1 MEEINQI
8 EVIFESK
15 NPPPMP
21 FSHPTHAGVAI
32 WTYSLIMRAN
42 RAKEALDGL
51 YFIPDHA
58 LAKEADDRYHKFNKQ
73 LDDSII
79 ERKFPDFQAKTANIS
94 TSERIDAAL
103 QNNLLIRQADRA
115 ERRSVDQKD
124 ERTRAL
130 LDKQKP
136 DLLESNFDT
145 ELLKL
150 VFEVQY
156 WNKLQNLGMVT
167 FPLPLTRLIGKKE
180 QLRVLRENVM
190 LIVRDYNG
198 IMQIISQKEKELF
211 ADHLNG
217 LDKHIEPGIRRF
229 NWLTQADAFVQQCRS
244 NCGEKF
250 KQINDFQTRNTKVH
264 DQFEIISSS
273 ILTKIKKGTL
283 YDLAKFMSE
292 QEQELKIK
300 QETFKEHFEIIRQ
313 ELFTIY
319 HDLFLTC

>member
-1 MEEINQI
+1 
-8 EVIFESK
+8 
-15 NPPPMP
+15 
-21 FSHPTHAGVAI
+21 
-32 WTYSLIMRAN
+32 
-42 RAKEALDGL
+42 
-51 YFIPDHA
+51 
-58 LAKEADDRYHKFNKQ
+58 
-73 LDDSII
+73 
-79 ERKFPDFQAKTANIS
+79 
-94 TSERIDAAL
+94 
-103 QNNLLIRQADRA
+103 
-115 ERRSVDQKD
+115 
-124 ERTRAL
+124 
-130 LDKQKP
+130 
-136 DLLESNFDT
+136 LESNFDT